1 MNKHTPI
8 YLVDQTFSE
17 DDAAIISEAVTER
30 MVFADVTSVSLTEWT
45 EGARNGLNP
54 ELRFTMFY
62 PDYSGE
68 QILKYNGDYFS
79 IYRTYIGRND
89 KIDLYCERR
98 SGTDDPSGRV
108 NIVNQPAS
116 G

>member
-17 DDAAIISEAVTER
+17 DDAGIISEMVTER
-30 MVFADVTSVSLTEWT
+30 KVYADVTSVTLSEWT
-45 EGARNGLNP
+45 EGSRNGLNP

-68 QILKYNGDYFS
+68 QILKYNDEYYS
-79 IYRTYIGRND
+79 IYRTYIARND

-98 SGTDDPSGRV
+98 SGTDNPSGRV
-108 NIVNQPAS
+108 NIRDQQS
-116 G
+116 S

>member
-8 YLVDQTFSE
+8 YLVEQTFTE
-17 DDAAIISEAVTER
+17 DDAGIVNETTSEH
-30 MVFADVTSVSLTEWT
+30 MVFADVTSVSLSEWT

-98 SGTDDPSGRV
+98 SGTDNPSGRT
-108 NIVNQPAS
+108 NISDQQS
-116 G
+116 S